1 MSKKT
6 RAGFYMDDEMMRRCD
21 LFLEQ
26 ANVRSRNEFVNKAVH
41 KYLCALEAQDVETYL
56 STHLTSA
63 IRGAVDEGTN
73 RTSGLLF
80 KLAVEMDMMMHLLAS
95 TLELTDD
102 ELRLLRG
109 RCVDEVKKTRGK
121 ISLDNAVS
129 FQQSPDHD
137 A

>member
-26 ANVRSRNEFVNKAVH
+26 ANVRSRNEFVNKAVR
-41 KYLCALEAQDVETYL
+41 KYLSALEADDVETYL

-63 IRGAVDEGTN
+63 LRGIVDESTN
-73 RTSGLLF
+73 RTAGLLF

-102 ELRLLRG
+102 ELRRLRG
-109 RCVDEVKKTRGK
+109 RCVAEVKKTKGK
-121 ISLDNAVS
+121 ISLEDAVQ
-129 FQQSPDHD
+129 FQQSDND
-137 A
+137 